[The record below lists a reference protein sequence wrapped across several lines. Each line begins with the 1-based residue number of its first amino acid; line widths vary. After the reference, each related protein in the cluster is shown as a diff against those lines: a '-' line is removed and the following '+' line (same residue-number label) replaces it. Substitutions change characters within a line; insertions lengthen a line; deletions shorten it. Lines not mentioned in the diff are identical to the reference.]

1 MLIRTWNAETER
13 SYPSLAGAVPGAGSA
28 DRSVFPPET
37 GGPIPRAWSK
47 KVTLLAL
54 RLCIAATTGA
64 LLWRFAAD
72 RAGEP
77 WLLGPWIAYVLTTVA
92 YAALPAPR
100 FVHPRFNPVFFGID
114 LVLLG
119 TLFAAWGDFVTDV
132 FTPLFLLTVLLAG
145 LARSF
150 PWALLMG
157 AAVAVVQGVVH
168 PPAGAEEAGALVLQ
182 ALILLTS
189 AGVVGFLSEEIERES
204 TVSTLLDNAL
214 EISSLIAEALDAE
227 TVCRRLT
234 EMVARLFRAGRVAV
248 ILARAEDERGRLV
261 AAIDAGRPVEPD
273 DVELD
278 RYPEIRQALRRL
290 EPVATHAGEDS
301 RAAALAVPI
310 LDGGSARGALFVRL
324 EDPRR
329 DFGEHEIRLCR
340 LLADVA
346 GRALQRADH
355 FARVSEAARRD
366 ALTGL
371 FNVRVLNEGIEEEIH
386 RAERTGASLSLLM
399 IDVDFLK
406 HVNDVYGHP
415 AGDQVLKALAET
427 LRRLVRR
434 IDLVARCGGEEFA
447 VLLPETTAE
456 RGEDVATRLRES
468 IEGLEHA
475 GVGEAITVSIGVA
488 AYPEDAGSVSELV
501 HAADQALYVSKN
513 SGRNR
518 VSRYGAERGVLR
530 HPAWRGGPLGQSDP
544 VAGELR
550 EAMMDLLGQP
560 EVARNFGA
568 LTSLATALQ
577 ARDPR
582 ALARMQAAG
591 RVTRLFLPRLPV
603 TEPQRW
609 TVQAAC
615 LFREVGRL
623 GSDRPVRPRPGPGA
637 WNEAPGHAA
646 TSARMLAG
654 LAGFGRVLGLVRHH
668 EERWDGTGLP
678 DGLRGEAIPYGA
690 RIVAVVEGFL
700 AALPDDGSS
709 PDRLGR
715 GAAAIRHGAGTRF
728 DPDLADRFLRAVE
741 AEREAF
747 LDILDGI
754 AETGMASRTRR
765 RSGSR

>member
-1 MLIRTWNAETER
+1 
-13 SYPSLAGAVPGAGSA
+13 
-28 DRSVFPPET
+28 
-37 GGPIPRAWSK
+37 
-47 KVTLLAL
+47 LLAL
-54 RLCIAATTGA
+54 RLCIAAAMGS
-64 LLWRFAAD
+64 LLWRFAAE

-77 WLLGPWIAYVLTTVA
+77 WLLGPWIAYVVTTVG

-119 TLFAAWGDFVTDV
+119 TLFAAWGGFVTAI

-157 AAVAVVQGVVH
+157 AAVALVQGVVH
-168 PPAGAEEAGALVLQ
+168 PPAGPEEAGALLLQ
-182 ALILLTS
+182 GLILLTS
-189 AGVVGFLSEEIERES
+189 AGVVGFLSEEIERENRM
-204 TVSTLLDNAL
+204 STLLDNAL
-214 EISSLIAEALDAE
+214 EISALIAEALDAE

-261 AAIDAGRPVEPD
+261 AAIDAGRIVEPD
-273 DVELD
+273 EVALD
-278 RYPEIRQALRRL
+278 GLPEVRQALRRL
-290 EPVATHAGEDS
+290 EPVTAAAAAGS
-301 RAAALAVPI
+301 PRVAALAVPI
-310 LDGGSARGALFVRL
+310 LDGGRACGSLFIRL

-329 DFGEHEIRLCR
+329 EFGEHEIRFCR

-346 GRALQRADH
+346 GRALRRADH

-406 HVNDVYGHP
+406 HVNDVYGHQ
-415 AGDQVLKALAET
+415 AGDQVLKALAGT

-456 RGEDVATRLRES
+456 RGEDVAARLRES
-468 IEGLEHA
+468 IEALEHP

-488 AYPEDAGSVSELV
+488 AYPEDAGSASELL
-501 HAADQALYVSKN
+501 HAADRALYVSKN

-518 VSRYGAERGVLR
+518 VSRYGTERSVLR
-530 HPAWRGGPLGQSDP
+530 HPSWRGGPPGRSDP
-544 VAGELR
+544 LAAELR
-550 EAMMDLLGQP
+550 DAMTGLLGQA

-568 LTSLATALQ
+568 LASLATALQ
-577 ARDPR
+577 TRDPG
-582 ALARMQAAG
+582 ALARMRAAG
-591 RVTRLFLPRLPV
+591 RVTQLFLPRLPV
-603 TEPQRW
+603 AEVQRW
-609 TVQAAC
+609 TIQTAC

-623 GSDRPVRPRPGPGA
+623 GSDRPVRSRPGPGP
-637 WNEAPGHAA
+637 WDEPSGHAA
-646 TSARMLAG
+646 TGARMLAG
-654 LAGFGRVLGLVRHH
+654 LTGFGRVLGLVRHH
-668 EERWDGTGLP
+668 QERWDGTGVP

-690 RIVAVVEGFL
+690 RIVTIVDGFL
-700 AALPDDGSS
+700 AALPEDGSG

-728 DPDLADRFLRAVE
+728 DPDLADRFLRTIE
-741 AEREAF
+741 TERQAF
-747 LDILDGI
+747 LEVLDGVD
-754 AETGMASRTRR
+754 ETGQESRSRR
-765 RSGSR
+765 LSGSR

>member
-1 MLIRTWNAETER
+1 M
-13 SYPSLAGAVPGAGSA
+13 
-28 DRSVFPPET
+28 
-37 GGPIPRAWSK
+37 
-47 KVTLLAL
+47 
-54 RLCIAATTGA
+54 RLCIAAATGA

-77 WLLGPWIAYVLTTVA
+77 WLLGPWIAYVVTTA
-92 YAALPAPR
+92 GYALLPAPR

-114 LVLLG
+114 LVLLV
-119 TLFAAWGDFVTDV
+119 TLFAAWGGFVTDV

-168 PPAGAEEAGALVLQ
+168 PPTGPEEAGALVLQ
-182 ALILLTS
+182 GLILLTS

-214 EISSLIAEALDAE
+214 EISALIAEALDAE

-248 ILARAEDERGRLV
+248 ILARVEDERGRLV

-273 DVELD
+273 DVDLD
-278 RYPEIRQALRRL
+278 RHPEIRQALRRL
-290 EPVATHAGEDS
+290 EPVTGAQVGESS
-301 RAAALAVPI
+301 RGAALAVPI
-310 LDGGSARGALFVRL
+310 LDGGTARGALFVRL

-329 DFGEHEIRLCR
+329 GFGEHEIRFCR

-371 FNVRVLNEGIEEEIH
+371 FNVRVLNEGIDEEIH

-456 RGEDVATRLRES
+456 RGEDVAARLRAS
-468 IEGLEHA
+468 IEGLEHP

-488 AYPEDAGSVSELV
+488 AYPEDAGSASELV
-501 HAADQALYVSKN
+501 HAADQALYASKN

-530 HPAWRGGPLGQSDP
+530 HPAWRAGPTGHSDP
-544 VAGELR
+544 VAIELR
-550 EAMMDLLGQP
+550 EAMMYLLGQP
-560 EVARNFGA
+560 EVARNFGS

-582 ALARMQAAG
+582 ALARMRAAA

-603 TEPQRW
+603 AELQRW

-615 LFREVGRL
+615 IFREVGRL
-623 GSDRPVRPRPGPGA
+623 GSDRPIRPRPGPET
-637 WNEAPGHAA
+637 WDEASGHAA
-646 TSARMLAG
+646 TGARMLAG
-654 LAGFGRVLGLVRHH
+654 LTGFGRVLGLVRHH
-668 EERWDGTGLP
+668 EERWDGTGVP
-678 DGLRGEAIPYGA
+678 EGLRGEAIPYGA
-690 RIVAVVEGFL
+690 RIVAIVDGFL
-700 AALPDDGSS
+700 AALPDDGSGS
-709 PDRLGR
+709 DRLGR
-715 GAAAIRHGAGTRF
+715 GAAAIRAGAGSRF
-728 DPDLADRFLRAVE
+728 DRDLADRFLRAIE
-741 AEREAF
+741 AERGAF
-747 LDILDGI
+747 LDILHGI
-754 AETGMASRTRR
+754 GETGIESRTRK